1 MNAANVWAFVHKCR
15 AVCAS
20 RIEGIILPHG
30 SQGTGRIKR
39 SKIYCCDS
47 IGRQMLL
54 PERCDSVA
62 FRGQMVLVDQWRH
75 LLELE
80 PVFRCQVEGKDFQ

>member
-1 MNAANVWAFVHKCR
+1 
-15 AVCAS
+15 
-20 RIEGIILPHG
+20 
-30 SQGTGRIKR
+30 
-39 SKIYCCDS
+39 
-47 IGRQMLL
+47 MLL

-62 FRGQMVLVDQWRH
+62 FRGQLVLVDQWRH